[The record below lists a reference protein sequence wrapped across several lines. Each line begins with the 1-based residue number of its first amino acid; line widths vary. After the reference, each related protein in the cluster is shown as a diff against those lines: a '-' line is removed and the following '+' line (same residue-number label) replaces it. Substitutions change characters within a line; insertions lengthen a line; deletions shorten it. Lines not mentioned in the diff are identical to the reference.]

1 MNGIFNNDK
10 NQQLSQSILG
20 NKEVPMIIYAHH
32 AMEDNLFRE
41 SICVITQ
48 A

>member
-1 MNGIFNNDK
+1 MKGIVNNDK
-10 NQQLSQSILG
+10 NQWLSEATFG
-20 NKEVPMIIYAHH
+20 NKEVPMIIYVHH

-41 SICVITQ
+41 SICVTTQ